1 MKSPKR
7 LMALA
12 LAATLMC
19 LPGASLAEDAAAT
32 DAPAAIEETTTVAE
46 DPNEVLA
53 TVNGV
58 EITRARFNTFYQ
70 SMLSYYGQYYDTTNE
85 SLQAAIRQSA
95 LEVAV
100 QYELMNQKLVEL
112 GLSLTDEEIAAVE
125 AEAQTNWDAAVQN
138 GMEYMGITDDSTDE
152 ERASAM
158 VEVLSSLEA
167 EGFTEESYKAS
178 CVEVLSSL
186 EAEGF
191 TEESYKASCVEEAG
205 YNKLMDDIVKDVT
218 VSDEDVQAEFDSL
231 VEADKEKYEGHVD
244 QYENDQY
251 MNRMYAAYGYTD
263 YITPQYY
270 VPSGYRGVSHI
281 LLDVD
286 DTLMETYTNL
296 LATYEEQQDQIE
308 AGEEVTEELVTLE
321 QVEAAKQ
328 AIIDSVQPTIDEIN
342 QKLADGVSFDE
353 LIQEYGT
360 DPGMQDAATRAEG
373 YPVHMD
379 STNWD
384 AAFTAGAFTM
394 EKIGDISEPVVGS
407 YGVHILQYVRDVPS
421 GAVELDTDLKESLRA
436 ELLSSKQQETF
447 NAAITKW
454 MDEATV
460 VYTDAGLDIM
470 PTTVDNA
477 E

>member
-32 DAPAAIEETTTVAE
+32 DAPAAIEETTTTVAE

-53 TVNGV
+53 TINGV

-95 LEVAV
+95 LTVAV
-100 QYELMNQKLVEL
+100 QYAVMDQKLVEL

-158 VEVLSSLEA
+158 
-167 EGFTEESYKAS
+167 
-178 CVEVLSSL
+178 VEVLSSL

-270 VPSGYRGVSHI
+270 VPSGYRGVVTVYDDAGEKVIDSHI

-373 YPVHMD
+373 YSVHMD

-454 MDEATV
+454 MDEANI